1 VTARPDTHSAAAPAQ
16 VSDLLCGAG
25 LLADR
30 LGTALDG
37 EQWLDAY
44 LFAAGLGQLIEDRL
58 HADPLLF
65 WRAASYLR
73 EQPSRPAR
81 LAGVASAAGGAV
93 ARATR
98 SGSRRPLVLARR
110 RVGML
115 TGRLAAQLMTGQSP
129 QLMTGQSP
137 GELSRM
143 LAAVR
148 PALPALAGD
157 VMRLPACFHSFDLHP
172 DDVWWLARAFRE
184 QYPDAGVPLCVVG
197 VRTSGCYLAPL
208 YAAALGGSTGQVPVL
223 TYRPGRPFL
232 PGERAVLRATAAAGG
247 LALVTDDPPGAGTAF
262 AATARAVSAAGVPD
276 PRIVLLL
283 PLFGPATDLPARLQR
298 WPAVIQPWAEW
309 SVHTR
314 LSAGPVGRALATLA
328 GPGTTVVGVEPLGP
342 GPSAGERGHVRAR
355 FRVQLAGHGTGA
367 ETTAEVLAEGA
378 GLGYLGRQG
387 AVVANALPGQVPHVY
402 GFADGF
408 LYRDWLPGDHR
419 PAPEQELAES
429 IVGYVA
435 SRRSALPA
443 AEDTTGRMAGRDPA
457 WEVAAR
463 LLSGQFGPLGV
474 PARPLLLDPLARR
487 LLRHGQPIVT
497 DGKTGHQHWLPDPA
511 AAGALRKAD
520 FYQRGFGHLDLACY
534 DPVFDL
540 AGAAA
545 DPPSPHFEARL
556 REAYQLATGE
566 QVDAERWLLYR
577 LAQLWRLDCAQD
589 LDRGQARQLSA
600 AAVHDYLAGWY
611 LPDLKPSSGPLC
623 AIDLDGVLEC
633 DRLGYPATSPTGML
647 SVRAL
652 IAHGYQPVLASG
664 RSLAEVRDRC
674 TAFGLPGGVA
684 EYGAVSFGPDGTSDL
699 RSGAARRLLRRV
711 RGELSACPG
720 VEVDPRYGYS
730 VRATAGGGPLPAG
743 LLAGLPLLAGPGLR
757 VIEGDG
763 QTDIVAAGT
772 DKGTGLRVLASQL
785 GDPGCAFAA
794 GDSPPD
800 LPLLAMAAMA
810 RAPRNARLGPGGVWV
825 RLTRRSYQGGLAEAV
840 GDLLGHQPG
849 TCPACRP
856 PGFPARTRALLA
868 ILDMRSHGLASI
880 PSRAMTASA
889 LLLRADRW

>member
-1 VTARPDTHSAAAPAQ
+1 VTTRHLDTHPAAAPAQ

-30 LGTALDG
+30 LGTALAG

-44 LFAAGLGQLIEDRL
+44 LFAAGLAQLIEDRL

-81 LAGVASAAGGAV
+81 LAGAAAAAGGAV
-93 ARATR
+93 ARAAR
-98 SGSRRPLVLARR
+98 RGSGGSLVLARHR
-110 RVGML
+110 LGRL
-115 TGRLAAQLMTGQSP
+115 TGGLASQLMTGQP
-129 QLMTGQSP
+129 P
-137 GELSRM
+137 GELASL

-148 PALPALAGD
+148 PVLPTLAGD

-172 DDVWWLARAFRE
+172 DDVWWLARAFAA
-184 QYPDAGVPLCVVG
+184 QYPAAGVPLCVVG

-208 YAAALGGSTGQVPVL
+208 YAAALGGDAGQVRVL

-232 PGERAVLRATAAAGG
+232 PGERAVLRETAAAGG
-247 LALVTDDPPGAGTAF
+247 LVLVTDDPPGAGTAF

-283 PLFGPATDLPARLQR
+283 PLFGSATDIPARLHR
-298 WPAVIQPWAEW
+298 WPAVVQPWAEW
-309 SVHTR
+309 SVHAR
-314 LSAGPVGRALATLA
+314 LSAGPVSRALAMLA
-328 GPGTTVVGVEPLGP
+328 GPGTRIAGVEALRP

-355 FRVQLAGHGTGA
+355 FRVQLTGRGAGPV
-367 ETTAEVLAEGA
+367 TTAEVLAEGA

-387 AVVANALPGQVPHVY
+387 AVVATALPGQVPHVY

-408 LYRDWLPGDHR
+408 LYRDWLPGDGP
-419 PAPEQELAES
+419 PAPEQELVET
-429 IVGYVA
+429 IVGYVTA
-435 SRRSALPA
+435 RRSALPA
-443 AEDTTGRMAGRDPA
+443 AADVTDRMGGRDPA

-487 LLRHGQPIVT
+487 LLRHGQPAVT
-497 DGKTGHQHWLPDPA
+497 DGKTSHQHWLPDPA
-511 AAGALRKAD
+511 AAGGLRKAD
-520 FYQRGFGHLDLACY
+520 FYQRGFGHLDLTCY

-545 DPPSPHFEARL
+545 DPPSAHFEARL
-556 REAYQLATGE
+556 REAYRLATGE

-577 LAQLWRLDCAQD
+577 LAQLWRLDCAKD
-589 LDRGQARQLSA
+589 LDRGRVRQLSA
-600 AAVHDYLAGWY
+600 AAVHDYLAGRY
-611 LPDLKPSSGPLC
+611 LPDLKSATGPLC

-647 SVRAL
+647 CLRAL
-652 IAHGYQPVLASG
+652 IAHGYRPVLASG
-664 RSLAEVRDRC
+664 RSLADIRDRC

-684 EYGAVSFGPDGTSDL
+684 EYGAVAFGPDGAEDL
-699 RSGAARRLLRRV
+699 RSGPARRLLSRARR
-711 RGELSACPG
+711 ELSACPG
-720 VEVDPRYGYS
+720 VQADPGYQYS
-730 VRATAGGGPLPAG
+730 VRASVNGGPLPAR
-743 LLAGLPLLAGPGLR
+743 LVAGLPLLADPGLR
-757 VIEGDG
+757 VIHGEG

-772 DKGTGLRVLASQL
+772 DKGTGLRALATQL
-785 GDPGCAFAA
+785 GGPGCAFAV

-800 LPLLAMAAMA
+800 LPLLALAATA
-810 RAPRNARLGPGGVWV
+810 RAPRNARLGPDGSWV

-840 GDLLGHQPG
+840 GGLLGHRPG
-849 TCPACRP
+849 GCPVCRP
-856 PGFPARTRALLA
+856 PGFPPRTRVLLA
-868 ILDMRSHGLASI
+868 ILDMRSHGLASM
-880 PSRAMTASA
+880 PSRSMAAGA
-889 LLLRADRW
+889 LLLRAGRW